1 MEGSNLLIELLG
13 QDVDLAALVLITL
26 LVLPEIDLGE
36 HLVGE
41 RA

>member
-1 MEGSNLLIELLG
+1 MEGGNLLIELLG

-26 LVLPEIDLGE
+26 LVLPEIDLGK